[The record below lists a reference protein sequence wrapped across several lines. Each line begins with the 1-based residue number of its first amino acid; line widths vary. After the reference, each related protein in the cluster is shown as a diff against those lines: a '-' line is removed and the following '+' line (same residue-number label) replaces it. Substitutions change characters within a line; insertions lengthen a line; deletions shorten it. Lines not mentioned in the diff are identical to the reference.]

1 MELFKR
7 KTHID
12 FMSRRWL
19 FMGLSLLLMIASL
32 AAFAMRGLNYSI
44 DFTGGTLV
52 ELRFERTPDL
62 GTVRERLGGAGFGE
76 VIVQTFGDEHDV
88 LVRLRGAQGSAQIGS
103 QVLQVLQQDTAR
115 LGKVELRRVEFVGPE
130 VGQELRHKGLMA
142 LLVVTLGIL
151 IYVGFRFEW
160 RFAVG
165 GVVAMLHD
173 PILIL
178 GFFAATQMEFSL
190 PVIAALLVIMGYSL
204 NDTVVVFDRMRE
216 DLRTTRN
223 PDVAD
228 VFNIAI
234 NETLSRTVITSFI
247 TFMVAL
253 SLLIFGGPVIHGF
266 AAALVLGIIVGT
278 YSSIFVASPVA
289 LWLGLKRE
297 HVVKSK
303 LLRGTDRE
311 DGARI

>member
-1 MELFKR
+1 MEVFKR

-12 FMSRRWL
+12 FMSRRWI
-19 FMGLSLLLMIASL
+19 FMGLSLLLMIASV
-32 AAFAMRGLNYSI
+32 AAFAVRGLNYSI

-52 ELRFERTPDL
+52 ELRFQKVPNLADVRGAL
-62 GTVRERLGGAGFGE
+62 GRAGFGE

-88 LVRLRGAQGSAQIGS
+88 LVRLRGGKEGDRIGAQIQ
-103 QVLQVLQQDTAR
+103 QVLKQEQAKFGQ
-115 LGKVELRRVEFVGPE
+115 VELRRTEFVGPE
-130 VGQELRHKGLMA
+130 VGQELRNKGMLA
-142 LLVVTLGIL
+142 LLLVTLGIL
-151 IYVGFRFEW
+151 IYVGLRFEW

-165 GVVAMLHD
+165 GIVAMLHD

-178 GFFAATQMEFSL
+178 GFFAVTQMEFSL
-190 PVIAALLVIMGYSL
+190 PVVAALLVIMGYSL

-216 DLRTTRN
+216 DLRASRN
-223 PDVAD
+223 PNVAE

-247 TFMVAL
+247 TFMVAMA
-253 SLLIFGGPVIHGF
+253 LLIYGGPVIHGF
-266 AAALVLGIIVGT
+266 AMALVLGILIGT

-289 LWLGLKRE
+289 LWLGVKRE
-297 HVVKSK
+297 HVLQRQFLST
-303 LLRGTDRE
+303 RDD

>member
-1 MELFKR
+1 MEVFKR

-12 FMSRRWL
+12 FMSRRWI
-19 FMGLSLLLMIASL
+19 FMGLSLLLMIASVV
-32 AAFAMRGLNYSI
+32 AFAVRGLNYSI

-52 ELRFERTPDL
+52 ELRFQKVPNLAD
-62 GTVRERLGGAGFGE
+62 VRSSLSRAGFGE

-88 LVRLRGAQGSAQIGS
+88 LVRLRGGKEGDRIGAQIQ
-103 QVLQVLQQDTAR
+103 QVFKQEQAKF
-115 LGKVELRRVEFVGPE
+115 GPVELRRTEFVGPE
-130 VGQELRHKGLMA
+130 VGQELRNKGLLA
-142 LLVVTLGIL
+142 LLLVTLGIL
-151 IYVGFRFEW
+151 IYVGLRFEW

-165 GVVAMLHD
+165 GIVAMLHD

-178 GFFAATQMEFSL
+178 GFFAVSQMEFSL
-190 PVIAALLVIMGYSL
+190 PVVAALLVIMGYSL

-216 DLRTTRN
+216 DLRASRN
-223 PDVAD
+223 PDVAE

-247 TFMVAL
+247 TFMVAMA
-253 SLLIFGGPVIHGF
+253 LLVYGGPVIHGF
-266 AAALVLGIIVGT
+266 AMALVLGIIIGT

-289 LWLGLKRE
+289 LWLGVKRE
-297 HVVKSK
+297 HVLQRQFLST
-303 LLRGTDRE
+303 RDD